1 MTESVEQK
9 KFPVSQKIKD
19 AMALIKRGTDT
30 LLIEQ
35 ELEQKLARAEATAS
49 LFVSNSVS
57 ILPLPTSISDTLSFL
72 TNCVSFRISDTP
84 LSSS

>member
-30 LLIEQ
+30 LLIE
-35 ELEQKLARAEATAS
+35 AGA
-49 LFVSNSVS
+49 
-57 ILPLPTSISDTLSFL
+57 
-72 TNCVSFRISDTP
+72 
-84 LSSS
+84 